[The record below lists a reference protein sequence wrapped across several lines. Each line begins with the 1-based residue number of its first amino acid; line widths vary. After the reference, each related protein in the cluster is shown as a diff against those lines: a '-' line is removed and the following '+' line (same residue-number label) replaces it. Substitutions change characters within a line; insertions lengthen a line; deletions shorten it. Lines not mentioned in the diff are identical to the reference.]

1 MKLEK
6 EVKNLHFSDKLNLKR
21 KRFDLIFKD
30 FLSKKELDN
39 YIKYFNKK
47 IKLTLEIEDPI
58 LDETER
64 KYLSNVIRPFRDRVL
79 CIKKEKNYYYDKQQI
94 KIYLTDTNIPLPL
107 FENNTM
113 YKGMKLYMEYSLE
126 ELGLWKVKK
135 VQLYLPIL

>member
-47 IKLTLEIEDPI
+47 VKVTLETEEPI
-58 LDETER
+58 LDDKER

-126 ELGLWKVKK
+126 ELGL
-135 VQLYLPIL
+135 

>member
-6 EVKNLHFSDKLNLKR
+6 EVKNLHFSDKLNRKR
-21 KRFDLIFKD
+21 KRFDLVFKD

-47 IKLTLEIEDPI
+47 VKVTLETEEPI
-58 LDETER
+58 LDDKER

-126 ELGLWKVKK
+126 DLEL
-135 VQLYLPIL
+135 

>member
-6 EVKNLHFSDKLNLKR
+6 EVKNLHFSDKLNRKR
-21 KRFDLIFKD
+21 KRFDLVFKD
-30 FLSKKELDN
+30 FLSKEELDN

-47 IKLTLEIEDPI
+47 VKVTLETEEPI
-58 LDETER
+58 LDDKER

-126 ELGLWKVKK
+126 DLEL
-135 VQLYLPIL
+135 